1 MNERQLN
8 KESLVLMKSYFLVAG
23 MALVSSI
30 ALAGAE
36 AGPPLGGV
44 PSAAGIFRKFCA
56 DEDAL
61 FKAKIAFTEA
71 KLDLQPRQRPS
82 WDAFV
87 SESSAAAQSIRSLCE
102 ETPTTADSDVAAEL
116 DFHQRAL
123 AAFLDTNRAFT
134 TAAKKFLTA
143 LNSEQQRT
151 LAELV
156 IHPFPPLGPPGPHL

>member
-44 PSAAGIFRKFCA
+44 PSVAGIFRKICA

-71 KLDLQPRQRPS
+71 KLDLQLRQRPS

-87 SESSAAAQSIRSLCE
+87 AESSAGAQPIRTLCE
-102 ETPTTADSDVAAEL
+102 ETPPTADAGVVAEL
-116 DFHQRAL
+116 DFHQRIL
-123 AAFLDTNRAFT
+123 AAFLETNRAFT

-143 LNSEQQRT
+143 LSSEQQRALT
-151 LAELV
+151 ESV